1 MLAGFWIYD
10 PKKQAHTHTQHTTH
24 AHTDYDW
31 PHIVFS
37 FIELPNRTAN
47 ALDKCNSDVKN
58 VLRFEIYWNLF
69 AVSYW
74 LGGQTVRGLAG
85 GGGGRESL
93 ATHLPIR
100 DLSIYVSNEAN
111 RKHFLCLASNLW
123 PVTGPTLST
132 HSLFQPPLLLTPNVH
147 SPLVVHSAYTVSGVF
162 NAISDFACSAF
173 QICLT
178 NIWPIRNSTISAR
191 KYRYEARA

>member
-1 MLAGFWIYD
+1 MASLCQFPGNMLLYRNKAEAE
-10 PKKQAHTHTQHTTH
+10 PKLALKMFTCLRDFEFMTQKNKHTHKYTYTH
-24 AHTDYDW
+24 YDW

-58 VLRFEIYWNLF
+58 LLRFEIYWNLF

-74 LGGQTVRGLAG
+74 LGGGQAWLVEVSRGG
-85 GGGGRESL
+85 ERENL

-100 DLSIYVSNEAN
+100 DLSIYVSSEAN

-123 PVTGPTLST
+123 PVTGPRNC
-132 HSLFQPPLLLTPNVH
+132 PPTP
-147 SPLVVHSAYTVSGVF
+147 SS
-162 NAISDFACSAF
+162 
-173 QICLT
+173 
-178 NIWPIRNSTISAR
+178 
-191 KYRYEARA
+191 

>member
-1 MLAGFWIYD
+1 MKFICSFSLIGGAGRLSR
-10 PKKQAHTHTQHTTH
+10 A
-24 AHTDYDW
+24 
-31 PHIVFS
+31 
-37 FIELPNRTAN
+37 
-47 ALDKCNSDVKN
+47 
-58 VLRFEIYWNLF
+58 
-69 AVSYW
+69 W
-74 LGGQTVRGLAG
+74 LVEGSR
-85 GGGGRESL
+85 GGGRENL

-100 DLSIYVSNEAN
+100 DLSIYVSSEAN

-132 HSLFQPPLLLTPNVH
+132 HSLFQPPLLLTPYVH

-178 NIWPIRNSTISAR
+178 NIWPIRNSAISAR
-191 KYRYEARA
+191 KYRYEARTSLGRVFHVVKLQFSLRVLN